1 MARELYNWDQVR
13 AYAVIALNNVLNKNK
28 DITTD
33 NFIKEL
39 DPLQSLYGKDG
50 VIGLANRIK
59 EKSNKK

>member
-33 NFIKEL
+33 NLIKEL
-39 DPLQSLYGKDG
+39 DPLQTLYGKDG
-50 VIGLANRIK
+50 VIGLANRLR
-59 EKSNKK
+59 EKNV

>member
-39 DPLQSLYGKDG
+39 NPLQTLYGKDG
-50 VIGLANRIK
+50 VVGYANRLLH
-59 EKSNKK
+59 KK

>member
-28 DITTD
+28 DITTG

-39 DPLQSLYGKDG
+39 DPLQTLYGKDG